1 MAEILEKK
9 DIEPL
14 ENRLTIME
22 LILREIENKVIPSQ
36 EWFTRRE
43 VCALKNINYNT
54 VKNKKE
60 IWPKGEKVIG
70 GLKQYPWHEVM
81 IWRKKS
87 DKQLEEEY
95 KA

>member
-9 DIEPL
+9 DIEPI
-14 ENRLTIME
+14 EQRLTIVE

-43 VCALKNINYNT
+43 CCALKNINYNT
-54 VKNKKE
+54 VKNKKH
-60 IWPKGEKVIG
+60 IWPKGQKIIG
-70 GLKQYPWHEVM
+70 GVTQYPRHEVI
-81 IWRKKS
+81 IWLPKS